1 MYKNYA
7 SKLGVLRQH
16 IRKLLLIMRLT
27 TIIILITIMQ
37 VSATSFAQQITLSEK
52 KVGLKELF
60 KKIQQQSDYDFVYTA
75 QLLKNA
81 KAVEIH
87 VKGMD
92 LKDVLDL
99 VFRDQPLTY
108 VIDEHTIVIK
118 ERERSILDNIKEFLA
133 SIDIRGVV
141 TNDKGEPLPGASVR
155 LEGTQRMAIT
165 DADGK
170 YFLQNVPNEGN
181 LIFSYVGFQTDTI
194 GIRGFTEINM
204 KLKPQANNMQG
215 VTIVSTGYQDLPK
228 ERATGSFELITKQML
243 SHSTDPNLIRRLEGI
258 TTSLDFRNDL
268 RPVNSSDPNAKRS
281 PLANLTIRGKNTLN
295 DSQNADL
302 NGNTSGQVL
311 VVIDGIASPYSIDKV
326 NPNDVESI
334 TVLKDAAAA
343 SIWGSRAA
351 NGVIVIKTKRGAY
364 NRPTLVSFNSNIN
377 ITKKVD
383 LFYKKTMS
391 TSDFIDAQVDQF
403 TKTNRVLPAISIS
416 DLYGQEPVSPV
427 AEIMDAW
434 KNKNTLTAAQ
444 AKQQIDALR
453 GNDIRRDYTKYFLRD
468 AVTQSYSLSVDGG
481 STLVNYR
488 LSGAYD
494 KSINNTQ
501 ASGADR
507 MVVTSNI
514 SARPVQN
521 LELQANISYN
531 VQHTNDQAPENA
543 ITAATN
549 SVFQPYSRL
558 KDDNGNPALVTKTY
572 RPGLVDLLAS
582 TYGDKIQSLQY
593 RPLDDINEG
602 YNKIKSQNVNLNFQ
616 ANYKVIDGLSAQV
629 AYNYNSGRNDDNTL
643 YRQNS
648 FFMRNLYDY
657 HTSSPYS
664 FDEQTGNPVPP
675 FVHNLPLGGQYTTN
689 LIKNSNQTL
698 RGQLNY
704 DKTWKEKNQ
713 VSAIAGVDV
722 AQNYSITKVDGYYG
736 YNETTLQSANNINY
750 HDLLPILFAS
760 DFSGYASEYIPRI
773 TNGFVDTKIRTYSYY
788 ANAAYTYDQRYTV
801 SGSFRRDLS
810 SEFGRGTNNSGTP
823 FYSFGGSWTINEEK
837 FYHWALFPMLRLR
850 ATFGYNG
857 NVNPLVLAR
866 PLINYSTFNGTNGLP
881 YAYIDASSGVSNRLL
896 RPEKTGIFNIG
907 LDFAAKGNRV
917 SGSIEYYNKKTQDLL
932 ANGALDP
939 STGYTNT
946 TFNTGDLKGYG
957 MDITINTLNIN
968 AGSFK
973 WNSSL
978 LFSYNKEKVTKLY
991 GTAASS
997 AGQVVSNSTGSYNQ
1011 GYDLSRVFGYKWA
1024 GLDPQ
1029 TGDPRGYVNGVATAI
1044 SNSSDGTAAYNAIQ
1058 NAPLSSLH
1066 YFGSAVPVYYGSF
1079 RNTFTYG
1086 PFAASAN
1093 ILYKLGYYFRRPTS
1107 QIVSYSSLY
1116 STTPSL
1122 QGAEY
1127 AGRWQKPGDEA
1138 HTNVP
1143 SAVYSSTNQNRDNFY
1158 QYSEINVL
1166 KGDHIRLQEINL
1178 SYTINTKKGWFIK
1191 NPRVYANVTNL
1202 GILWRANKLG
1212 IDPDVYD
1219 YPIPKTYSLGFS
1231 ANF

>member
-1 MYKNYA
+1 MYKIYT
-7 SKLGVLRQH
+7 SKFGVSQKH
-16 IRKLLLIMRLT
+16 IHKLLLMMRLT

-37 VSATSFAQQITLSEK
+37 VSANSFAQRITLSEK
-52 KVGLKELF
+52 KASLKAIFL
-60 KKIQQQSDYDFVYTA
+60 KIQQQSNYDFVYTA
-75 QLLKNA
+75 QLLKDARSVSIN
-81 KAVEIH
+81 
-87 VKGMD
+87 VKGAE
-92 LKDVLDL
+92 LQTVLEQL
-99 VFRDQPLTY
+99 FKDQPLTY
-108 VIDEHTIVIK
+108 TIDEHTIVIK
-118 ERERSILDNIKEFLA
+118 QKEASFFDNVKDFLA
-133 SIDIRGVV
+133 SINITGIV
-141 TNDKGEPLPGASVR
+141 TNNKGEPLPGASVR
-155 LEGTQRMAIT
+155 IEGTQKVVIT
-165 DADGK
+165 NADGR

-181 LIFSYVGFQTDTI
+181 LITSYIGYQTDTI
-194 GIRGFTEINM
+194 GIRGFTEINI
-204 KLKPQANNMQG
+204 KLKPQLRAIQA

-228 ERATGSFELITKQML
+228 ERATGSFELITKQQL
-243 SHSTDPNLIRRLEGI
+243 AHSTDPNLVRRLEGI

-268 RPVNSSDPNAKRS
+268 RPTNSSDPNAKRS
-281 PLANLTIRGKNTLN
+281 PLALLTIRGKNTLN
-295 DSQNADL
+295 DAVNADL

-364 NRPTLVSFNSNIN
+364 NRPTQISFNSNVSV
-377 ITKKVD
+377 TEKVN
-383 LFYKKTMS
+383 LFYNKTMS
-391 TSDFIDAQVDQF
+391 TSDFIDAQMAQF
-403 TKTNRVLPAISIS
+403 TQTNRVLPAISIS

-444 AKQQIDALR
+444 ANQQIDALR
-453 GNDIRRDYTKYFLRD
+453 GNDIRRDYTKYFLRNS
-468 AVTQSYSLSVDGG
+468 VTQSYSLAIDGG

-488 LSGAYD
+488 LSGGYD
-494 KSINNTQ
+494 KSINNTK
-501 ASGADR
+501 ASGSDR
-507 MVVTSNI
+507 IVVAANI
-514 SARPVQN
+514 SARPVKN
-521 LELQANISYN
+521 LDLQANISYN
-531 VQHTNDQAPENA
+531 AQHTNDQAAENA
-543 ITAATN
+543 ITGATN
-549 SVFQPYSRL
+549 SVFQPYTRL
-558 KDDNGNPALVTKTY
+558 TDDNGNPALVTKTY

-602 YNKIKSQNVNLNFQ
+602 YNQVKSQNINLNFQ
-616 ANYKVIDGLSAQV
+616 ANYKVLDGLSAQI

-657 HTSSPYS
+657 HTTSPYS
-664 FDEQTGNPVPP
+664 FDEQTGEPVPA

-689 LIKNSNQTL
+689 LVKTSNQTL

-704 DKTWKEKNQ
+704 DKTWHEKHQ
-713 VSAIAGVDV
+713 LSAIAGIDV

-736 YNETTLQSANNINY
+736 YNENTLQSANNINY

-760 DFSGYASEYIPRI
+760 DFSGYASEYIPKI
-773 TNGFVDTKIRTYSYY
+773 TSGFVDSKVRTYSYY
-788 ANAAYTYDQRYTV
+788 ANAAYTYNRRYTL

-810 SEFGRGTNNSGTP
+810 SEFGQGTNNSGTP

-837 FYHWALFPMLRLR
+837 FYNWALFPMLRLR

-857 NVNPLVLAR
+857 NVNPAVLAR
-866 PLINYSTFNGTNGLP
+866 PLINYSTFNGTNNLP
-881 YAYIDASSGVSNRLL
+881 YAYTDASSGVSNSLL
-896 RPEKTGIFNIG
+896 RPEKTGIFNVG
-907 LDFAAKGNRV
+907 LDFGVKGNRI
-917 SGSIEYYNKKTQDLL
+917 SGSVEYYNKKTTDLL

-939 STGYTNT
+939 STGYSNT

-957 MDITINTLNIN
+957 MDITINSVNVK
-968 AGSFK
+968 AGNFRWAS
-973 WNSSL
+973 NL
-978 LFSYNKEKVTKLY
+978 LFSYNKVKVTKLY
-991 GTAASS
+991 GTSASS
-997 AGQVVSNSTGSYNQ
+997 AGQVVSNSTGSYNE
-1011 GYDLSRVFGYKWA
+1011 GFDLSRVFGYQWA
-1024 GLDPQ
+1024 GLDPK

-1044 SNSSDGTAAYNAIQ
+1044 SNTAAGTAAYNAIQ
-1058 NAPLSSLH
+1058 NAPLSTLH

-1079 RNTFTYG
+1079 RNTLSYG
-1086 PFAASAN
+1086 AFSVSAN
-1093 ILYKLGYYFRRPTS
+1093 ILYKLGYYFRRPAS
-1107 QIVSYSSLY
+1107 QIVSYSALY
-1116 STTPSL
+1116 NRTPVL

-1127 AGRWQKPGDEA
+1127 NNRWQNPGDEA

-1143 SAVYSSTNQNRDNFY
+1143 SAVFSSTNQNRDLFY

-1178 SYTINTKKGWFIK
+1178 SYAVHAPQGWFIK

-1202 GILWRANKLG
+1202 GIIWRANKLG
-1212 IDPDVYD
+1212 IDPDVFD
-1219 YPIPKTYSLGFS
+1219 YPIPKTYSIGFA

>member
-1 MYKNYA
+1 MYKNYT
-7 SKLGVLRQH
+7 SKFDVPYRRV
-16 IRKLLLIMRLT
+16 RKLLLIMRLT
-27 TIIILITIMQ
+27 TIIILITFMQ
-37 VSATSFAQQITLSEK
+37 VSASSFAQQITLSAK
-52 KVGLKELF
+52 KASLKEIFL
-60 KKIQQQSDYDFVYTA
+60 KIQQQSNYDFVYTS
-75 QLLKNA
+75 QLLQGSKT
-81 KAVEIH
+81 VSID
-87 VKGMD
+87 VKGIE
-92 LKDVLDL
+92 LKTVLEQI
-99 VFRDQPLTY
+99 FKDQPLTY
-108 VIDEHTIVIK
+108 TIDEHTIVIK
-118 ERERSILDNIKEFLA
+118 QKEASFLDNFKTFLT
-133 SIDIRGVV
+133 SINITGIVS
-141 TNDKGEPLPGASVR
+141 NEKGEPLPGASVR
-155 LEGTQRMAIT
+155 IEGTQKTAIA
-165 DADGK
+165 DADGRF
-170 YFLQNVPNEGN
+170 FLQNVPNEGN
-181 LIFSYVGFQTDTI
+181 LITSYIGYQTDTL
-194 GIRGFTEINM
+194 GIRGFTEINI
-204 KLKPQANNMQG
+204 KLKPQSQVMRAVN
-215 VTIVSTGYQDLPK
+215 IVSTGYQDLPK
-228 ERATGSFELITKQML
+228 ERATGSFELVTKQQL
-243 SHSTDPNLIRRLEGI
+243 AHSTDPNLIRRLEGI

-268 RPVNSSDPNAKRS
+268 RPINSSNPNAKRS
-281 PLANLTIRGKNTLN
+281 PLALLTIRGKNTLN
-295 DSQNADL
+295 DAVSADL

-326 NPNDVESI
+326 NPNDVESV

-364 NRPTLVSFNSNIN
+364 NRPTQITFNSNVN

-383 LFYKKTMS
+383 LFYNKTMS
-391 TSDFIDAQVDQF
+391 TSDFIDAQMAQF
-403 TKTNRVLPAISIS
+403 TQTNRVLPNISIS

-427 AEIMDAW
+427 AEIMEAW
-434 KNKNTLTAAQ
+434 KNKNTLTEAQ

-453 GNDIRRDYTKYFLRD
+453 GNDIRRDYTKYFLRN
-468 AVTQSYSLSVDGG
+468 AVTQSYSLAVDGG

-488 LSGAYD
+488 LSGGYD
-494 KSINNTQ
+494 KGINNTR
-501 ASGADR
+501 ASGSDR
-507 MVVTSNI
+507 IVVASNF
-514 SARPVQN
+514 SARPVKN

-543 ITAATN
+543 ITGATN
-549 SVFQPYSRL
+549 SVFQPYTRL
-558 KDDNGNPALVTKTY
+558 TDNNGNPALVIKTY

-582 TYGDKIQSLQY
+582 TYGDKIESLQY

-602 YNKIKSQNVNLNFQ
+602 YNKVKSQNINLNFQ
-616 ANYKVIDGLSAQV
+616 ANYKLIDGLSAQL

-657 HTSSPYS
+657 HTTSPYS
-664 FDEQTGNPVPP
+664 FDEQTGESVPA
-675 FVHNLPLGGQYTTN
+675 FVHHLPLGGQYTTN
-689 LIKNSNQTL
+689 LVKTSNQTL

-704 DKTWKEKNQ
+704 DKIWHEKHQ
-713 VSAIAGVDV
+713 LSAIAGIDA

-736 YNETTLQSANNINY
+736 YNETTLQSVNDINY

-760 DFSGYASEYIPRI
+760 DFSGYASEYIPKI
-773 TNGFVDTKIRTYSYY
+773 TTGFVDTKVRTYSYY
-788 ANAAYTYDQRYTV
+788 ANAAYTYNRRYTL

-810 SEFGRGTNNSGTP
+810 SEFGQGTNNSGTP

-857 NVNPLVLAR
+857 NVNPAVLAR
-866 PLINYSTFNGTNGLP
+866 PLINYSTFNGTNNLP
-881 YAYIDASSGVSNRLL
+881 YAYTDASSGVSNNLL

-917 SGSIEYYNKKTQDLL
+917 SGSVEYYNKKTKDLL

-957 MDITINTLNIN
+957 MDITINSVNVK
-968 AGSFK
+968 AGDFRWTS
-973 WNSSL
+973 NL
-978 LFSYNKEKVTKLY
+978 LFSYNKVKVTKLY

-997 AGQVVSNSTGSYNQ
+997 AGQVVSNSTGSYNE
-1011 GYDLSRVFGYKWA
+1011 GFDLSRVFGYKWA

-1029 TGDPRGYVNGVATAI
+1029 TGDPRGYVDGNATAI
-1044 SNSSDGTAAYNAIQ
+1044 SNTSAGTTAYNAIQ
-1058 NAPLSSLH
+1058 NAPLSSLR

-1079 RNTFTYG
+1079 RNTFSYG
-1086 PFAASAN
+1086 AFSASAN

-1107 QIVSYSSLY
+1107 QIVKYSSLY
-1116 STTPSL
+1116 STTPAL
-1122 QGAEY
+1122 QGIEY
-1127 AGRWQKPGDEA
+1127 TNRWQKPGDET

-1143 SAVYSSTNQNRDNFY
+1143 SAVFSSTNQNRDLLN

-1166 KGDHIRLQEINL
+1166 KGDHVRLQEINL
-1178 SYTINTKKGWFIK
+1178 SYAVRTPKAWFIK

-1202 GILWRANKLG
+1202 GIIWRSNKLG
-1212 IDPDVYD
+1212 IDPDVFD
-1219 YPIPKTYSLGFS
+1219 YPIPKTYSLGLS